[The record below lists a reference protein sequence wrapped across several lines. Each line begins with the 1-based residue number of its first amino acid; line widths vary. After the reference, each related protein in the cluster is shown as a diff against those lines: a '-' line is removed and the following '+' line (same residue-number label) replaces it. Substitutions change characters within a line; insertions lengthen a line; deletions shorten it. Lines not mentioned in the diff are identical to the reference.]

1 MESAPKDGC
10 KLAAVIVTLF
20 VQEHAMR
27 NMTKAVLNTER
38 GKISPPPH
46 TLNRS
51 FIVSI
56 SKAAFTVM
64 QRYASSQWIKSIIT
78 TQGIV
83 FSLSR
88 SLPFCVPHVS
98 HVSIPKGGNAY
109 DARSR
114 LSRMIS
120 ISLFRLHPFLSLSIS
135 SLLSFSI
142 IFRLVLP
149 FRCLY
154 LGFAIEMV

>member
-1 MESAPKDGC
+1 MQVGRSNRHAFRSGTRNAKHDKSRSQYRTWKD
-10 KLAAVIVTLF
+10 IT
-20 VQEHAMR
+20 
-27 NMTKAVLNTER
+27 
-38 GKISPPPH
+38 PPPH

-88 SLPFCVPHVS
+88 SLPFCVPHVSHVS